1 MKIRVRFAPSPTGPL
16 HIGGL
21 RTALFNYLIAKKS
34 GGKFILRIEDTDS
47 KRTVD
52 GAEKHI
58 IDSLEWLGLDFDEGP
73 IRQSNRS
80 KLYKK
85 QVDKLLKQGNA
96 YYAFD
101 SQEDLDGAREAGGK
115 DFKYNVKTR
124 MGLNNSF
131 TVSEQEIK
139 KRVKVINDP
148 AAIRNVSEK
157 LFSTKYQKFMP
168 DTIFSQN
175 IDEIRKFFK
184 KHKKVIVKPI
194 NSYSG
199 NNIHLFTKFNLK
211 FFQKFIKKHNHIMCQ
226 KYLPKIKEG
235 DKRVFL
241 INGKVRG
248 AISRIPKKGSF
259 LSNLSKGAKPI
270 NVKLTNKEMKISK
283 LISKDL
289 KKDKIFFAGI
299 DFIDEQL
306 NGDINVT
313 SPTGLKTFY
322 DLSKINLASTFW
334 KELKA

>member
-1 MKIRVRFAPSPTGPL
+1 MTNKI
-16 HIGGL
+16 
-21 RTALFNYLIAKKS
+21 IAIQ
-34 GGKFILRIEDTDS
+34 GN
-47 KRTVD
+47 
-52 GAEKHI
+52 H
-58 IDSLEWLGLDFDEGP
+58 P
-73 IRQSNRS
+73 S
-80 KLYKK
+80 KLNPLTDTSIFLAHEIQKKNYKIFYYDPKDLSIINFKVVAEGFFIKFDYKK
-85 QVDKLLKQGNA
+85 KRFFEILKKQKLELIKCKYLLVRQDPPFNLEYICSTLILDK
-96 YYAFD
+96 
-101 SQEDLDGAREAGGK
+101 
-115 DFKYNVKTR
+115 
-124 MGLNNSF
+124 
-131 TVSEQEIK
+131 IK

-148 AAIRNVSEK
+148 TAIRNVSEK

-175 IDEIRKFFK
+175 IDQIRKFFK

-199 NNIHLFTKFNLK
+199 NNIHLLTKFNLK

-241 INGKVRG
+241 INGKVCG

>member
-1 MKIRVRFAPSPTGPL
+1 MTNKIIAIQGNHPSKLNPL
-16 HIGGL
+16 TDTSIFLAHEIQKK
-21 RTALFNYLIAKKS
+21 NYKIFYYDPKDLSIINFKVIAK
-34 GGKFILRIEDTDS
+34 GFFVKFDYRKKKFFKIL
-47 KRTVD
+47 K
-52 GAEKHI
+52 KQK
-58 IDSLEWLGLDFDEGP
+58 LELVKCKYLL
-73 IRQSNRS
+73 IRQDPPFNLEYICST
-80 KLYKK
+80 LIL
-85 QVDKLLKQGNA
+85 DK
-96 YYAFD
+96 
-101 SQEDLDGAREAGGK
+101 
-115 DFKYNVKTR
+115 
-124 MGLNNSF
+124 
-131 TVSEQEIK
+131 IK
-139 KRVKVINDP
+139 KRVEIINDP
-148 AAIRNVSEK
+148 TAIRNVSEK

-211 FFQKFIKKHNHIMCQ
+211 FFQKFIKKHDHIMCQ

-241 INGKVRG
+241 INGKVCG

-270 NVKLTNKEMKISK
+270 NIKLTNKEMKISK

>member
-1 MKIRVRFAPSPTGPL
+1 MTNKIIAIQGNHPSKLNP
-16 HIGGL
+16 
-21 RTALFNYLIAKKS
+21 RTDTSIFLAHEIQKKNYKIFYYDPKDLSIINFKVIAK
-34 GGKFILRIEDTDS
+34 GFFVKFDYRKKRIFKIL
-47 KRTVD
+47 
-52 GAEKHI
+52 
-58 IDSLEWLGLDFDEGP
+58 
-73 IRQSNRS
+73 
-80 KLYKK
+80 KK
-85 QVDKLLKQGNA
+85 QKLELIRCKYLLVRQDPPFNLEYICLTLILDK
-96 YYAFD
+96 
-101 SQEDLDGAREAGGK
+101 
-115 DFKYNVKTR
+115 
-124 MGLNNSF
+124 
-131 TVSEQEIK
+131 IK

-175 IDEIRKFFK
+175 IDQIRKFFK

-199 NNIHLFTKFNLK
+199 NNIHLLTKFNLK

-241 INGKVRG
+241 INGKVCG

-270 NVKLTNKEMKISK
+270 NVKLTDKEMKISK

-322 DLSKINLASTFW
+322 DLSRINLASTFW

>member
-1 MKIRVRFAPSPTGPL
+1 MTNKI
-16 HIGGL
+16 
-21 RTALFNYLIAKKS
+21 IAIQ
-34 GGKFILRIEDTDS
+34 GN
-47 KRTVD
+47 
-52 GAEKHI
+52 H
-58 IDSLEWLGLDFDEGP
+58 P
-73 IRQSNRS
+73 S
-80 KLYKK
+80 KLNPLTDTSIFLAYEIQKKNYKIFYYDPKDLSIINFKVVAEGFFIKFDYKK
-85 QVDKLLKQGNA
+85 KRFFEILKKQKLELIKCKYLLVRQDPPFNLEYICSTLILDK
-96 YYAFD
+96 
-101 SQEDLDGAREAGGK
+101 
-115 DFKYNVKTR
+115 
-124 MGLNNSF
+124 
-131 TVSEQEIK
+131 IK

-148 AAIRNVSEK
+148 TAIRNVSEK

-199 NNIHLFTKFNLK
+199 NNIYLLTKFNLK
-211 FFQKFIKKHNHIMCQ
+211 FFQKFIKKHDHIMCQ

-241 INGKVRG
+241 INGKVCG

-270 NVKLTNKEMKISK
+270 NIKLTNKEMKISK

>member
-1 MKIRVRFAPSPTGPL
+1 MTNKIIAIQGNHPSKLNPRTDTSIFLAHEIQKKNYKIFYYDPKDLSIINFKVVAKGFFIKIDYKKKRFFQIL
-16 HIGGL
+16 KKQKLELIKCK
-21 RTALFNYLIAKKS
+21 YL
-34 GGKFILRIEDTDS
+34 L
-47 KRTVD
+47 
-52 GAEKHI
+52 
-58 IDSLEWLGLDFDEGP
+58 
-73 IRQSNRS
+73 IRQDPPFNLEYICST
-80 KLYKK
+80 LIL
-85 QVDKLLKQGNA
+85 DK
-96 YYAFD
+96 
-101 SQEDLDGAREAGGK
+101 
-115 DFKYNVKTR
+115 
-124 MGLNNSF
+124 
-131 TVSEQEIK
+131 IK

-199 NNIHLFTKFNLK
+199 NNIYLLTKFNLK

-241 INGKVRG
+241 INGKVCG

-270 NVKLTNKEMKISK
+270 NIKLTNKEMKISK